1 MLDLNDFYYFH
12 AVVTY
17 HGFSAAARQIG
28 VPKATLSKRVAKLE
42 ERLQVRLL
50 ERSTRQ
56 SRMTDVGR
64 AFYEHCQTMLAGAE
78 AAESAAAQSHAEPQG
93 IVRVSCPQGLIQNL
107 VEDLL
112 PGFMTQ
118 YPKVRVQLKVIN
130 RRADLI
136 EDRVDIAIRARSRLD
151 NDHNLIVRTMG
162 HSRLVLVMSR
172 QFFATLGHRP
182 TVDCLASLPIL
193 SMVED
198 ADEDVWE
205 LVGPEGQMR
214 SFQLK
219 PRLFC
224 SDFDLLRKATLEGL
238 GVSLLPEHICMPWLQ
253 TGDLVNFI
261 PDWHTR
267 PTIVHAV
274 FMSRKGLLPSV
285 RTFIDYLAREVPRI
299 LNQSSATCLNRPGF
313 GGGSNS

>member
-1 MLDLNDFYYFH
+1 MQDLNDFYYFH

-64 AFYEHCQTMLAGAE
+64 AFYEHCQSILAGAE
-78 AAESAAAQSHAEPQG
+78 AAEAAAAQSHAEPQG

-112 PGFMTQ
+112 PGFMKQ

-136 EDRVDIAIRARSRLD
+136 DDRVDIAIRARSRLD
-151 NDHNLIVRTMG
+151 NDHNLIVRPMG
-162 HSRLVLVMSR
+162 YSRLVLVMSR
-172 QFFATLGHRP
+172 QFFATFGQRP
-182 TVDCLASLPIL
+182 TIDCLASLPTL

-205 LVGPEGQMR
+205 LVGPEGQTR
-214 SFQLK
+214 NFRLT

-224 SDFDLLRKATLEGL
+224 SDFELLRKATLEGL

-253 TGDLVNFI
+253 TGELVNVL

-267 PTIVHAV
+267 PAIVYAA
-274 FMSRKGLLPSV
+274 FISRKGLLPSV
-285 RTFIDYLAREVPRI
+285 RTLIDYLVLEIPRI
-299 LNQSSATCLNRPGF
+299 LNQSSANCPNAARQ
-313 GGGSNS
+313 